1 LLREIF
7 APNKILGGLEKLL
20 REIFAP
26 NKILGGLEKMK
37 ESKMATGLKWVKM
50 KITKWK

>member
-1 LLREIF
+1 LLRKIF
-7 APNKILGGLEKLL
+7 APDKILGGLGKLL

-37 ESKMATGLKWVKM
+37 ERNMATGLKWVKV
-50 KITKWK
+50 KIIK